1 MRHLKLTNIDDLLHP
16 EAKPKVIEAQLIDY
30 IMSLRADNIAYA
42 TIKHL
47 LASIFTF
54 YELNDVVLNRKKVN
68 RYFGE
73 PKRVVKDTTYSTE
86 QIAQALTNADQR
98 MRCIILLLASVGCR
112 IGALP
117 GLTLGNLQK
126 LPDYGMYKIT
136 FYEGSNNE
144 YYSFCTRECASTGIE
159 NYLLYRQS

>member
-1 MRHLKLTNIDDLLHP
+1 MLHP

-73 PKRVVKDTTYSTE
+73 PKRVV
-86 QIAQALTNADQR
+86 
-98 MRCIILLLASVGCR
+98 
-112 IGALP
+112 
-117 GLTLGNLQK
+117 
-126 LPDYGMYKIT
+126 
-136 FYEGSNNE
+136 
-144 YYSFCTRECASTGIE
+144 
-159 NYLLYRQS
+159 